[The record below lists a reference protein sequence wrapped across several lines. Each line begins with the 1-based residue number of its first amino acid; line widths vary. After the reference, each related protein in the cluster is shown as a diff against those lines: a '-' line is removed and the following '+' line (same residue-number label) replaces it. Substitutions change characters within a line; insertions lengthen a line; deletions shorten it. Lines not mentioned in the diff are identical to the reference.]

1 MMTFNHTVNLVTEI
15 DEKLMPAH
23 LLKAL
28 VSLDEVTLNKM
39 FATVFAQ
46 AITEIGALD
55 EINDNNTYAVVKFGD
70 VK

>member
-15 DEKLMPAH
+15 DEQLMPAH

-55 EINDNNTYAVVKFGD
+55 EINDNNTYAVVKFGAI
-70 VK
+70 K

>member
-15 DEKLMPAH
+15 DEQLMPYH
-23 LLKAL
+23 LLNAL

-55 EINDNNTYAVVKFGD
+55 EINDNNVWAVVKFGD
-70 VK
+70 IK

>member
-15 DEKLMPAH
+15 DEKLMPAD

-28 VSLDEVTLNKM
+28 VSLDEVTLNRM

-46 AITEIGALD
+46 AITDIGALD
-55 EINDNNTYAVVKFGD
+55 KINEDNTYAVVKFGNN
-70 VK
+70 